1 MIGIPKSVLVKN
13 VEGGDFYE
21 ETYGF
26 CGAIAHYDALF
37 VSTSSRDASH
47 HSQEIKDQ
55 FEELEG
61 KDVSIAG
68 RMMSKRV
75 MVSAT
80 LTLYQ
85 GSTCVTSWSG
95 SGNGR
100 VIISKSCTVKSGMEY
115 KLVLSYSV
123 NGKAQ
128 ESVSVTAISPK

>member
-1 MIGIPKSVLVKN
+1 MRTPPLLADFSHARACKPFCENSLTLPSLSAQAAEMRVITASPYLTFNENTATCMADCKSTNPSDK
-13 VEGGDFYE
+13 
-21 ETYGF
+21 
-26 CGAIAHYDALF
+26 
-37 VSTSSRDASH
+37 
-47 HSQEIKDQ
+47 
-55 FEELEG
+55 
-61 KDVSIAG
+61 
-68 RMMSKRV
+68 
-75 MVSAT
+75 VSAT

>member
-1 MIGIPKSVLVKN
+1 MKKHMVSAVLLLIMMLSLSAQAAEMRVITASPYLTFNENTATCMADCKSTNPSDK
-13 VEGGDFYE
+13 
-21 ETYGF
+21 
-26 CGAIAHYDALF
+26 
-37 VSTSSRDASH
+37 
-47 HSQEIKDQ
+47 
-55 FEELEG
+55 
-61 KDVSIAG
+61 
-68 RMMSKRV
+68 
-75 MVSAT
+75 VSAT

-100 VIISKSCTVKSGMEY
+100 VIISTVKSGMEY

>member
-1 MIGIPKSVLVKN
+1 MKKHMVSAVLLLIMMLSLSEQAAEMRVITASPYLTFNENTATCMADCKSTNPSDK
-13 VEGGDFYE
+13 
-21 ETYGF
+21 
-26 CGAIAHYDALF
+26 
-37 VSTSSRDASH
+37 
-47 HSQEIKDQ
+47 
-55 FEELEG
+55 
-61 KDVSIAG
+61 
-68 RMMSKRV
+68 
-75 MVSAT
+75 VSAT